1 MPCYIGAG
9 AKLETAL
16 KGKKWD
22 VVLNNAYQN
31 EALPRVLEIIVNLV
45 SIDVAIPEKDIILRK
60 IIKKIRK
67 IYIIKNDIII
77 NLMVRVGCILSVP
90 KKL

>member
-31 EALPRVLEIIVNLV
+31 EALPRVLEIIVHLV

-60 IIKKIRK
+60 IIIKIRK